1 MRTPDEVSESHT
13 DSPGQSQS
21 VAPAQLKMPPAL
33 IERARALVGVVGA
46 TSTLPD
52 GWTPP
57 VPRDAATVVLV
68 HDTEQGIEVFV
79 QRRVR
84 TMSFAAGMYVFP
96 GGAVEPGD
104 RQAAKHLADEHRAN
118 TVLAGTVA
126 PSPLIVIDGEVGTDT
141 LAARVAAVRETAE
154 EAGFRLR
161 DPQDLRYIAHWITP
175 EVEER
180 RFDTR
185 FYAVAISQSTG
196 LVDTGLVD
204 TGLVDTVGLVDTAGE
219 SDHSLWIR
227 PADAL
232 EQYAA
237 REMAMLPPTV
247 AVLSEFAGAA
257 ADGCNAQQCVDVLG
271 AMTVTPLLPSPVA
284 DSTATHG
291 VSWVLLDVRTGRV
304 VTNINGAPAGSEA
317 LGVTQSLGSAQLRG
331 MTQAHGLQ
339 T

>member
-1 MRTPDEVSESHT
+1 MNESHT
-13 DSPGQSQS
+13 DSPGQRQS
-21 VAPAQLKMPPAL
+21 VTPAQLKMPPAL
-33 IERARALVGVVGA
+33 IERARALVGVIGA
-46 TSTLPD
+46 AGNLPD

-84 TMSFAAGMYVFP
+84 TMAFAAGMYVFP

-104 RQAAKHLADEHRAN
+104 RQAAKHLASTHRAN
-118 TVLAGTVA
+118 DVA

-161 DPQDLRYIAHWITP
+161 DPQDLRYIAHWVTP
-175 EVEER
+175 VVEER

-185 FYAVAISQSTG
+185 FYAVAISQST
-196 LVDTGLVD
+196 V
-204 TGLVDTVGLVDTAGE
+204 LVDTAGE

-237 REMAMLPPTV
+237 CEMAMLPPTV

-257 ADGCNAQQCVDVLG
+257 ADGCDAQQCVEVLG

-284 DSTATHG
+284 DSTVPHG
-291 VSWVLLDVRTGRV
+291 VSWVLLDVRTGDV
-304 VTNINGAPAGSEA
+304 VTNMSGAPAGSEA
-317 LGVTQSLGSAQLRG
+317 LGATQFLGAAQAG
-331 MTQAHGLQ
+331 GLQ
-339 T
+339 P

>member
-1 MRTPDEVSESHT
+1 MRTLDEVSEFHT

-21 VAPAQLKMPPAL
+21 VTPAQLKMPPAL
-33 IERARALVGVVGA
+33 IERARALVGVIGA
-46 TSTLPD
+46 AGNLPD

-104 RQAAKHLADEHRAN
+104 RQAAKRLAN
-118 TVLAGTVA
+118 TVLASIVS
-126 PSPLIVIDGEVGTDT
+126 PSPTIVIDGEVGTDT
-141 LAARVAAVRETAE
+141 LAARIAAVRETAE
-154 EAGFRLR
+154 EAGFQLR
-161 DPQDLRYIAHWITP
+161 DPQDLRYIAHWVTP

-185 FYAVAISQSTG
+185 FYAVAISQSTV
-196 LVDTGLVD
+196 LVGTA
-204 TGLVDTVGLVDTAGE
+204 GLVDTAGE

-257 ADGCNAQQCVDVLG
+257 ADGCNAQQCVEVLG

-284 DSTATHG
+284 DSTAPHG
-291 VSWVLLDVRTGRV
+291 VSWVLLDVRTGLV
-304 VTNINGAPAGSEA
+304 VTNMSGAPAGSEA
-317 LGVTQSLGSAQLRG
+317 LGANP
-331 MTQAHGLQ
+331 
-339 T
+339 